1 MIASLLLSLALLA
14 APTVPIAVVA
24 DRSDPVQTGV
34 QDSYYQGEFYRKSQE
49 PIRKC
54 IGQREG
60 RFQYWGTGNNGFYE
74 GTYQVTDALAVGA
87 GWMMRKE
94 LREMWGV
101 TVGNEISR
109 ALRETPAHKW
119 HRFYQDM
126 MFFTVAN
133 WRGDGVGLTHWKGG
147 RYGC

>member
-1 MIASLLLSLALLA
+1 MIAPLLLTLALVVT
-14 APTVPIAVVA
+14 PTVPIAVVA
-24 DRSDPVQTGV
+24 DRNDPVQTGV

-60 RFQYWGTGNNGFYE
+60 RFQYWGTGNSGFFE
-74 GTYQVTDALAVGA
+74 GTYQVTVALAVGA
-87 GWMMRKE
+87 GFMMR
-94 LREMWGV
+94 
-101 TVGNEISR
+101 NE
-109 ALRETPAHKW
+109 LRETPAHKW

-133 WRGDGVGLTHWKGG
+133 WRGDGVGLTHWRGG